1 MSAPLLRVE
10 GLTKHYRL
18 ARPHWLAP
26 RPVLRA
32 VEDVSFE
39 IGEGETLGLVGE
51 SGSGKSTTARLILR
65 LVPATAG
72 RVDFR
77 GRPLLDM
84 PPAEFRA
91 VRRQM
96 QMVFQDPAGSL
107 NPSYRVAELIE
118 EPMIVHRS
126 PPTRAERRE
135 RVAALLAQVGL
146 DPSHATRWPHEF
158 SGGQRQRIG
167 IARALA
173 VEARLLVADEPVSAL
188 DVSVQA
194 QILNLM
200 QALKAA
206 HGLSYLFIAHDLAV
220 VRHMSERVAVM
231 YLGRI
236 VEQAPRAEIWR
247 RPAHP
252 YTRLLLQAV
261 PRVRVPDR
269 RAEAVPPGEIPSPIA
284 PPPGCAFHPRCPAR
298 MPLCSQVAPVAKQVA
313 PGHRAACHLY

>member
-1 MSAPLLRVE
+1 MTPLLKAE
-10 GLTKHYRL
+10 GLTKHYRV
-18 ARPHWLAP
+18 ARPRLLAP

-39 IGEGETLGLVGE
+39 IAEGETFGLVGE
-51 SGSGKSTTARLILR
+51 SGSGKSTTARLVLR

-72 RVDFR
+72 RVEYRGRSVLDLPPKDFR
-77 GRPLLDM
+77 PL
-84 PPAEFRA
+84 
-91 VRRQM
+91 RREM

-107 NPSYRVAELIE
+107 NPSYRVRDLIE
-118 EPMIVHRS
+118 EPMIVHGTPATARE
-126 PPTRAERRE
+126 RAE

-146 DPSHATRWPHEF
+146 DPSHAARWPHEF

-200 QALKAA
+200 RALKDQ

-220 VRHMSERVAVM
+220 VKHMSDRVAVM

-252 YTRLLLQAV
+252 YTRMLLEAV
-261 PRVRVPDR
+261 PRAKVPDQ
-269 RAEAVPPGEIPSPIA
+269 RAAAAPPGEIPSPVA

-298 MPLCSQVAPVAKQVA
+298 MAICSQQAPVAKEIA
-313 PGHRAACHLY
+313 PGHTAACHLY